1 MIFGLINWRFLAAAV
16 LILGLVAQEMVYG
29 EHRYR
34 QGVAATVA
42 ADAKVLAVA
51 TAHNTELEARWAAQQ
66 KDATD
71 AYNREI
77 DRLQPIPGPAVRLC
91 YPAPRGALPRTPAAT
106 GGTRAGAAPAGVVQ
120 PGAGPD
126 IGQDLRALA
135 FKADRLSAQLR
146 AILLVCR

>member
-1 MIFGLINWRFLAAAV
+1 MFLAANWRWIAGLM
-16 LILGLVAQEMVYG
+16 LIFALVGQEMVYG

-34 QGVAATVA
+34 QGIAATEA

-51 TAHNTELEARWAAQQ
+51 TAHNAELEARWAAQQ

-77 DRLQPIPGPAVRLC
+77 DRLQPIPGPAIRLC
-91 YPAPRGALPRTPAAT
+91 YPAPRGALPRTPAPA
-106 GGTRAGAAPAGVVQ
+106 GSAGAGAAPAGVVQ
-120 PGAGPD
+120 PGIEKD
-126 IGQDLRALA
+126 IGPGLRALA